1 VAIPV
6 HAEQPR
12 QARARRFGALLLD
25 LIVFSILAAV
35 VNGVYGVTQV
45 TSGSLPNGQVGAFS
59 YSTVTSVGWAW
70 LCLLWIAFY
79 IVPEALFGASL
90 GKMFTGLCVVRVDG
104 RPLGVG
110 SIVTRNVLRFVDVLP
125 GLYLIGGILVLLTGS
140 SQRLGDVFARTTVV
154 KREHALAPWAT
165 RHAPHGAN
173 RLLGTALGLAL
184 VFTIAFDYFG
194 RPPLV
199 LEGLNNEHQLMAR
212 DLTSFQLG
220 TPRWALGRVTYPFTA
235 YEAGRACT
243 GAATL
248 NWNWFGWDM
257 SDGTLLCPP

>member
-1 VAIPV
+1 M
-6 HAEQPR
+6 
-12 QARARRFGALLLD
+12 
-25 LIVFSILAAV
+25 FSILAAV

-45 TSGSLPNGQVGAFS
+45 TSGSIPNGQVGTFLH
-59 YSTVTSVGWAW
+59 STVTSVGWVW
-70 LCLLWIAFY
+70 LCLLWIAYY

-125 GLYLIGGILVLLTGS
+125 GLYLIGDILVLRTGS

-154 KREHALAPWAT
+154 KREHALEPWPT
-165 RHAPHGAN
+165 RHPPHGAN

-194 RPPLV
+194 RPALV
-199 LEGLNNEHQLMAR
+199 LEGLYNEHQLMAP

-220 TPRWALGRVTYPFTA
+220 TPRWTLGRVTYPFTA
-235 YEAGRACT
+235 YEAGKACT
-243 GAATL
+243 GAASL
-248 NWNWFGWDM
+248 NWIWFGWDM

>member
-6 HAEQPR
+6 HAVQAR
-12 QARARRFGALLLD
+12 QASARRFGALLLD

-70 LCLLWIAFY
+70 LCLLWIAY
-79 IVPEALFGASL
+79 YLVPEALFGASL

-104 RPLGVG
+104 RPLGIE

-154 KREHALAPWAT
+154 KREHALEPWAT

-194 RPPLV
+194 RPALV

-220 TPRWALGRVTYPFTA
+220 TPRWALGRVTYSFTA